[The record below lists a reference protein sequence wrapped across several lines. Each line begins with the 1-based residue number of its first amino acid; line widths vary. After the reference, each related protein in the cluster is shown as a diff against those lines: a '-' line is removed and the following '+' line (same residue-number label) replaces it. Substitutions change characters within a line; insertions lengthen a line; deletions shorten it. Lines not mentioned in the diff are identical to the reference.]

1 MRKAFLALALLASC
15 CLGADVHAAVPP
27 SSDQADIA
35 KAQDYLNGVTTL
47 KARFMQVAPDG
58 GMVEG
63 TVYMSRPGRMRLEYD
78 PPSPIL
84 VVANGTF
91 LIYHDKELEQTNY
104 LDLDDTP
111 AGILLK
117 SDVKLNGDDLK
128 VLRVSHQ
135 PGILDITVMRKSEPS
150 DGKLTLIFTEQPF
163 QLKQWQVVDKQG
175 QLTTVSL
182 FDARVGLALD
192 RDLFKF
198 KDPKYGSQGY
208 SLDNNNQ

>member
-1 MRKAFLALALLASC
+1 MRKVLLAFGLLVSW
-15 CLGADVHAAVPP
+15 CLGGALHAAVPP
-27 SSDQADIA
+27 TSNQADIA
-35 KAQDYLNGVTTL
+35 KAEDYLNGVTTL

-58 GMVEG
+58 STVEG

-91 LIYHDKELEQTNY
+91 LIYHDKQLEQTNY

-111 AGILLK
+111 AGILLQPQ
-117 SDVKLNGDDLK
+117 VKLNGDDLK

-135 PGILDITVMRKSEPS
+135 PGILDITVTKRNDSS
-150 DGKLTLIFTEQPF
+150 DGKLTLVFTERPF
-163 QLKQWQVVDKQG
+163 ELRQWQVVDKQG

-182 FDARVGLALD
+182 FDAETGVKLD
-192 RDLFKF
+192 RSLFKF
-198 KDPKYGSQGY
+198 KDPKYGTMGY
-208 SLDNNNQ
+208 SLDNNN